1 MKAVRMTE
9 GPLTRNIIAFAIPIA
24 LSGMIQ
30 QLFNAAD
37 TAVVGRFTD
46 ANALAAVG
54 INGELIALYICLSGG
69 LAIGSNVLIAHS
81 IGAKDT
87 KGISRSVHTSLLL
100 SITIGLL
107 GMAVGLLTAD
117 PLLRLIDTP
126 PSIFHLA
133 SLYLKLYLLGYPF
146 LLVYDFGSAILRSHG
161 DSRSPFFILLLS
173 GLLNVLLNLVFVIL
187 FHMDVAGVAIATDIA
202 TAVSAIFVIYRLAN
216 EEEPFRFSPSRLTL
230 DLPSAVTILKI
241 GIPAALQ
248 GAVFCFANIFVQAVV
263 NTFGTTLV
271 AGNTIAINVEYFT
284 YYVITAFGQTATTF
298 VSQNYGAGNRD
309 RCLRTG
315 KICFLF
321 AIFLGFAINVPA
333 SLFYP
338 VTAGL
343 FTTDPAI
350 IEASGIRFLII
361 VLWEPLCSFYEI
373 PAGFLRGM
381 GHSTVPAIWT
391 ILGTCV
397 LRILWIL
404 IVFPKY
410 QTIQSLYIVFP
421 LSWILISLLMNGSC
435 WRVLERKSQGSAD

>member
-46 ANALAAVG
+46 ADALAAVG
-54 INGELIALYICLSGG
+54 INGELIALFICLSGG
-69 LAIGSNVLIAHS
+69 LAIGSNVLIAHN
-81 IGAKDT
+81 IG
-87 KGISRSVHTSLLL
+87 KGETRDISRSVHTSLLL
-100 SITIGLL
+100 SLIIGIL
-107 GMAVGLLTAD
+107 GMAAGLLIAD

-126 PSIFHLA
+126 SSIFHLA

-146 LLVYDFGSAILRSHG
+146 LLIYDFGSAILRSHG
-161 DSRSPFFILLLS
+161 DSRSPFLILFFS
-173 GLLNVLLNLVFVIL
+173 GLLNVVLNLVFVIL

-202 TAVSAIFVIYRLAN
+202 TAVSAVFVIYRLAS
-216 EEEPFRFSPSRLTL
+216 EEGPFRFSPRLL
-230 DLPSAVTILKI
+230 AFDIPSAAVILKI

-271 AGNTIAINVEYFT
+271 AGNTIALNVEYFT

-298 VSQNYGAGNRD
+298 VSQNQGAGNRT
-309 RCLRTG
+309 RCIRTG
-315 KICFLF
+315 KICL
-321 AIFLGFAINVPA
+321 ALALLSGFAINIPA

-343 FTTDPAI
+343 FSTDAAI
-350 IEASGIRFLII
+350 IEAAGIRFLII

-404 IVFPKY
+404 TVFPRFH
-410 QTIQSLYIVFP
+410 TIQSLYIVFP
-421 LSWILISLLMNGSC
+421 ISWILISLLMNGSC
-435 WRVLERKSQGSAD
+435 LRVLRRGA